1 MRLLFS
7 SFLATVGIGYLAAI
21 FLMFLL
27 NVDPHRAMNMGL
39 VQGVVMKYHGQR
51 ENTRLQAAIEGA
63 MADKLET
70 PDSERIKSWIRDG
83 VPEAR
88 YVAEIQPI
96 LQKSCTACHNAQS
109 GLPVPAL
116 TSYEETLDLA
126 KPDLGE
132 SVGALARVSHIHLFG
147 ISLLFLLTGG
157 IFALSEVPAWL
168 RNLLIVTPFAAIWL
182 DIGSW
187 WFTKFAAPLFGYV
200 VVAGGALMGIA
211 LAAQIAIALWDMWLA
226 PRPNTQE

>member
-1 MRLLFS
+1 MNPTKGAYTLRQLPLSMRLLFS

-116 TSYEETLDLA
+116 TSRSWSPSLSMSA
-126 KPDLGE
+126 NVPPC
-132 SVGALARVSHIHLFG
+132 VS
-147 ISLLFLLTGG
+147 
-157 IFALSEVPAWL
+157 
-168 RNLLIVTPFAAIWL
+168 
-182 DIGSW
+182 
-187 WFTKFAAPLFGYV
+187 APL
-200 VVAGGALMGIA
+200 
-211 LAAQIAIALWDMWLA
+211 
-226 PRPNTQE
+226 